1 MKAKIAV
8 ATVSGKA
15 YYLIVSE
22 LKTKDISFISL
33 TPKEPIPIE
42 IKAVIT
48 TREEQ
53 HLISHE
59 RILVYDDNTTPKAL
73 INEAMQ
79 IIQGKEY
86 YDKIVVGIDPGEVFG
101 LAVLADGK
109 VIETGNCFS
118 VEETVNKIK
127 EILKAFERTEMS
139 SLSVKVG
146 DGVPAYK
153 EKLLR
158 ILDST
163 LSSNVILESVSEA
176 GTDRYLNETE
186 HRRGLRD
193 IVSATRI
200 AGRNG
205 STFTRRNSSESNGRK
220 GQNSIS

>member
-15 YYLIVSE
+15 YYLIVNE
-22 LKTKDISFISL
+22 LKTKNIPFISL
-33 TPKEPIPIE
+33 TPKEPVPIE

-48 TREEQ
+48 TKGER
-53 HLISHE
+53 HLINHE
-59 RILVYDDNTTPKAL
+59 RILVCDDNIPPKAL
-73 INEAMQ
+73 INEALQ

-86 YDKIVVGIDPGEVFG
+86 YDKIVIGIDPGEVFG

-109 VIETGNCFS
+109 VVETGNSFS
-118 VEETVNKIK
+118 VEETVNKIE
-127 EILKAFERTEMS
+127 EILKSFGKTEIS

-158 ILDST
+158 ILDTT
-163 LSSNVILESVSEA
+163 LPSNVILESVREA

-205 STFTRRNSSESNGRK
+205 FTFPRRNSSESN
-220 GQNSIS
+220 S